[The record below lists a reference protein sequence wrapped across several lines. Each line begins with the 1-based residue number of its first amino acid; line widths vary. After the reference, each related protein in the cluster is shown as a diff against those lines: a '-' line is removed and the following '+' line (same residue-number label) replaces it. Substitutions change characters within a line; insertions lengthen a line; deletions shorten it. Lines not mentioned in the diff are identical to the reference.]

1 MPRFTLDKRKPRGRY
16 KTKCPKCGD
25 IKSFVCVVDT
35 TTGEPVDASR
45 FGVCDHE
52 RRCGYS
58 CWPTGK
64 DVGGMSIIVSSN
76 EVKKEFLVRDGD
88 IANVIDSEDA
98 RQTDIVS
105 SYSLYLRN
113 YESMPHADWSPPGS
127 FSRAEP
133 FSHP

>member
-1 MPRFTLDKRKPRGRY
+1 MDFRSYQNGMPRFTLDKRKPRGRY

-64 DVGGMSIIVSSN
+64 DVEGMSIIVSSN
-76 EVKKEFLVRDGD
+76 EVKKELKFCYFL
-88 IANVIDSEDA
+88 IFVIKCMKKSV
-98 RQTDIVS
+98 IHFYFIKLKSNMVS
-105 SYSLYLRN
+105 LDN
-113 YESMPHADWSPPGS
+113 
-127 FSRAEP
+127 SR
-133 FSHP
+133 